1 MNSWVD
7 NMSSSSSDIKSRA
20 DDDDD
25 NKHQK
30 ETWLDFTQESSMH
43 GLKNIHATE
52 APKIRRYVRCNT
64 CVISMIKIFYCAYDL
79 ESKKQKVTKYEV

>member
-1 MNSWVD
+1 
-7 NMSSSSSDIKSRA
+7 MSSSSSDNKSRA
-20 DDDDD
+20 NDDDS
-25 NKHQK
+25 KHQK

-52 APKIRRYVRCNT
+52 TSKIRRYVQYNT

>member
-20 DDDDD
+20 DDDDS
-25 NKHQK
+25 KHQK

-52 APKIRRYVRCNT
+52 TPKIRRYVQCIT
-64 CVISMIKIFYCAYDL
+64 CGTSSI
-79 ESKKQKVTKYEV
+79 

>member
-7 NMSSSSSDIKSRA
+7 NMTTSSSEANNKCDA
-20 DDDDD
+20 DS
-25 NKHQK
+25 KHQK

-43 GLKNIHATE
+43 GLKNIHAT
-52 APKIRRYVRCNT
+52 ATSKIRRYVRCNT
-64 CVISMIKIFYCAYDL
+64 CAISMIKIFHCAYDL

>member
-7 NMSSSSSDIKSRA
+7 NMTTSSSEANNKCDA
-20 DDDDD
+20 DS
-25 NKHQK
+25 KHQK

-52 APKIRRYVRCNT
+52 TPKIRRYV
-64 CVISMIKIFYCAYDL
+64 
-79 ESKKQKVTKYEV
+79 